1 MARTYEAAKDGWE
14 DPRKEFQKILDPVTD
29 KPITYLGIYP
39 VGPVPVYFRLNKQFS
54 VGYANYV
61 FRGQAHVRGSDG
73 HILKKEGDEC
83 RKTEKHRDEI
93 EKEFRKKHPCP
104 TEEQLKRL
112 QRKRNEAK
120 NVSVDLFF
128 SGTDESDLKRY
139 IARRATELCEKHKDA
154 IRQSLKNSNGTA
166 VKTLN
171 DFYFVYEEDFFKDL
185 GKVKE
190 DTQKRMR
197 EGIGRVA
204 IGLSRLPVEKVTAA
218 MVRQYV
224 VQRDDAPGTVQDL
237 TYASRF
243 WDYCLKKKYFVCD
256 NPIAEWLK
264 KYQRRSTSP
273 AKALRS
279 AAKKT
284 NLTVDEERLVNAYVE
299 THPDEPMLPAL
310 ILAKEAGF
318 TATELSQLQMKDLTF
333 RSDPRRVYVQRSRE
347 YTASATQNY
356 QVPLSPWGALQME
369 KWRDGLLAHEPARV
383 ADTTYVCGQ
392 GAKAV
397 KTKTIN
403 DYIRSVLRLT
413 IGLPDDLAVC
423 ELLRN
428 NLHCR
433 LTAYCGLGQM
443 PGAVNF
449 LLGNSLAND
458 TTSDH
463 YRSFVDQEGQEMLYR
478 SLARDRRFYC
488 DPAPEL
494 HGDGVFKAQFSDKRN
509 CVRSH
514 LSIKANQYFTV
525 EAPHGALVSLDRV
538 VKEAP

>member
-1 MARTYEAAKDGWE
+1 M
-14 DPRKEFQKILDPVTD
+14 
-29 KPITYLGIYP
+29 
-39 VGPVPVYFRLNKQFS
+39 
-54 VGYANYV
+54 
-61 FRGQAHVRGSDG
+61 
-73 HILKKEGDEC
+73 KKKGDEC
-83 RKTEKHRDEI
+83 RNAEKRRDEI
-93 EKEFRKKHPCP
+93 EKEFHANHPHP
-104 TEEQLKRL
+104 TDEQLKRL
-112 QRKRNEAK
+112 KRKRNEAQ

-128 SGTDESDLKRY
+128 NGTDEEELKCY

-154 IRQSLKNSNGTA
+154 IRKSLKDSNGTA
-166 VKTLN
+166 VKTLD
-171 DFYFVYEEDFFKDL
+171 DFYCVYEEDFLKDL

-190 DTQKRMR
+190 DTRKRIR
-197 EGIGRVA
+197 EGIGRA
-204 IGLSRLPVEKVTAA
+204 AMGLSRLPVEKVTAA

-224 VQRDDAPGTVQDL
+224 VQRGDTPGTVQDL

-264 KYQRRSTSP
+264 KHEKSSTSP
-273 AKALRS
+273 YKALRS

-284 NLTVDEERLVNAYVE
+284 NLAVEEERLVNDYVE
-299 THPDEPMLPAL
+299 THLDEPMLPAL

-333 RSDPRRVYVQRSRE
+333 CTDPRRVYVQRSRE

-369 KWRDGLLAHEPARV
+369 QWRDGLLAHAPAGV

-428 NLHCR
+428 NLHYR
-433 LTAYCGLGQM
+433 LTTYCGLGQM

-488 DPAPEL
+488 DPAPKLSGE
-494 HGDGVFKAQFSDKRN
+494 GVHDAQFPDKRN
-509 CVRSH
+509 CVHSH

-538 VKEAP
+538 MQKAP

>member
-14 DPRKEFQKILDPVTD
+14 DPRQQFQKKLDSDTG

-39 VGPVPVYFRLNKQFS
+39 VGPVLVYFRLNKQLLA
-54 VGYANYV
+54 GHANYV
-61 FRGQAHVRGSDG
+61 LRGQAHVCGSDG
-73 HILKKEGDEC
+73 HILKKKGDEC
-83 RKTEKHRDEI
+83 RKAEKRRDEI
-93 EKEFRKKHPCP
+93 EKEFHANHPHP
-104 TEEQLKRL
+104 TDEQLKRL
-112 QRKRNEAK
+112 KRKRNEAQ

-128 SGTDESDLKRY
+128 NGTDEEELKCY

-154 IRQSLKNSNGTA
+154 IRKSLKDSNGTA
-166 VKTLN
+166 VKTLD
-171 DFYFVYEEDFFKDL
+171 DFYFVYEEDFLKDL

-190 DTQKRMR
+190 DTRKRIR
-197 EGIGRVA
+197 EGIGRA
-204 IGLSRLPVEKVTAA
+204 AMGLSRLPVEKVTAA
-218 MVRQYV
+218 MVRKYV
-224 VQRDDAPGTVQDL
+224 AQRGDTPGTVQDL

-264 KYQRRSTSP
+264 KHEKSSTSP
-273 AKALRS
+273 YKALRS

-284 NLTVDEERLVNAYVE
+284 NLAVEEERLVNDYVE
-299 THPDEPMLPAL
+299 THLDEPMLPAL

-333 RSDPRRVYVQRSRE
+333 CTDPRRVYVQRGRE

-369 KWRDGLLAHEPARV
+369 QWRDGLLAHEPAGV

-428 NLHCR
+428 NLHYR
-433 LTAYCGLGQM
+433 LTTYCGLGQM

-488 DPAPEL
+488 DTAPEL
-494 HGDGVFKAQFSDKRN
+494 HGEGVFKAQFPDKRN
-509 CVRSH
+509 CVHSH

-538 VKEAP
+538 VQKAP

>member
-1 MARTYEAAKDGWE
+1 
-14 DPRKEFQKILDPVTD
+14 
-29 KPITYLGIYP
+29 
-39 VGPVPVYFRLNKQFS
+39 
-54 VGYANYV
+54 
-61 FRGQAHVRGSDG
+61 
-73 HILKKEGDEC
+73 
-83 RKTEKHRDEI
+83 
-93 EKEFRKKHPCP
+93 
-104 TEEQLKRL
+104 
-112 QRKRNEAK
+112 
-120 NVSVDLFF
+120 
-128 SGTDESDLKRY
+128 
-139 IARRATELCEKHKDA
+139 
-154 IRQSLKNSNGTA
+154 
-166 VKTLN
+166 
-171 DFYFVYEEDFFKDL
+171 
-185 GKVKE
+185 
-190 DTQKRMR
+190 
-197 EGIGRVA
+197 
-204 IGLSRLPVEKVTAA
+204 
-218 MVRQYV
+218 
-224 VQRDDAPGTVQDL
+224 
-237 TYASRF
+237 
-243 WDYCLKKKYFVCD
+243 
-256 NPIAEWLK
+256 
-264 KYQRRSTSP
+264 
-273 AKALRS
+273 
-279 AAKKT
+279 
-284 NLTVDEERLVNAYVE
+284 
-299 THPDEPMLPAL
+299 
-310 ILAKEAGF
+310 
-318 TATELSQLQMKDLTF
+318 
-333 RSDPRRVYVQRSRE
+333 VYVQRSRE

-369 KWRDGLLAHEPARV
+369 KWRDGLLAHEPAGV

-488 DPAPEL
+488 DPAPKLSGE
-494 HGDGVFKAQFSDKRN
+494 GVHEAQFPDKRN
-509 CVRSH
+509 CVHSH

-538 VKEAP
+538 MQKAP

>member
-1 MARTYEAAKDGWE
+1 MAKKYEAAKDGWK
-14 DPRKEFQKILDPVTD
+14 DPCQVFQVIRDRVTGKPVAC
-29 KPITYLGIYP
+29 LGIYP
-39 VGPVPVYFRLNKQFS
+39 VGPVLVNFKLNKQTS
-54 VGYANYV
+54 AGHANHV
-61 FRGQAHVRGSDG
+61 WRGHADVHGGDG
-73 HILKKEGDEC
+73 HILKKQGDES
-83 RKTEKHRDEI
+83 RKTEKRRDATEA
-93 EKEFRKKHPCP
+93 KFLSKHPNP
-104 TEEQLKRL
+104 TEEQLARL
-112 QRKRNEAK
+112 RRKRKEAM
-120 NVSVDLFF
+120 NVSVDLFY
-128 SGTDESDLKRY
+128 SGTDESELKSY

-154 IRQSLKNSNGTA
+154 IRESLKGSRDTA
-166 VKTLN
+166 LKTLD
-171 DFYFVYEEDFFKDL
+171 DFYFVYEEDFLKDQ
-185 GKVKE
+185 GKLKE
-190 DTQKRMR
+190 DTLKKMR
-197 EGIGRVA
+197 EGIGRA
-204 IGLSRLPVEKVTAA
+204 AMGLSRLPVEKVTVA

-224 VQRDDAPGTVQDL
+224 AQRGDTPGTIQDL
-237 TYASRF
+237 TYASHF

-264 KYQRRSTSP
+264 KYQKRSASP

-284 NLTVDEERLVNAYVE
+284 NLTADEEGLVNAYVE

-310 ILAKEAGF
+310 ILAKEAGL

-369 KWRDGLLAHEPARV
+369 QWRDGLLAHEPAGV

-428 NLHCR
+428 NLHYR
-433 LTAYCGLGQM
+433 LTTYCGLGQM

-488 DPAPEL
+488 DTAPEL
-494 HGDGVFKAQFSDKRN
+494 HGEGVFKAQFPDKRN
-509 CVRSH
+509 CVHSH

-538 VKEAP
+538 VQKAP